1 MGVSSTPVTSPACDD
16 WLAIGLHALLS
27 WCCRRLISVSFVL
40 NCFPQSVHVLPTGTA
55 DVSLAAVGVIGAKAG
70 GWFESPIRMAFAGV
84 AST

>member
-1 MGVSSTPVTSPACDD
+1 M
-16 WLAIGLHALLS
+16 
-27 WCCRRLISVSFVL
+27 ISVSFDL